1 MLLARTSARV
11 TSLPHLRCRQ
21 PGPRAYLCPKP
32 SPPVT
37 ATTHDRALNIHTQA
51 LESTKAT
58 VHADLLNTDLTDM
71 LGMPPIM
78 AHLWQRAMPFF
89 LLFLQLL
96 ILSWSAVTSAQLS
109 FAESLIQFW
118 ANITFNQISFAESLL
133 KAVEAPIHPSFD
145 GISGECEVM
154 GISIFNSLVG
164 PVLLL
169 YIGLTQIF
177 REWLQHLQESLK
189 PKGSELVMYQSTLQR
204 STCRRPPKKRD
215 YDLVA
220 RALFLRGPYLFFMI
234 HAPRSKWLWDLNNN
248 TSSPI
253 FDTSHLLKIWMSMR
267 MDLMRDLQR
276 KKMARMA
283 TVGVGKRSTMEA
295 SLLTMDVARLKASCG
310 R

>member
-1 MLLARTSARV
+1 
-11 TSLPHLRCRQ
+11 
-21 PGPRAYLCPKP
+21 
-32 SPPVT
+32 
-37 ATTHDRALNIHTQA
+37 
-51 LESTKAT
+51 
-58 VHADLLNTDLTDM
+58 M
-71 LGMPPIM
+71 LGMPPLSAIM

-96 ILSWSAVTSAQLS
+96 ILSWSAVASAQLS
-109 FAESLIQFW
+109 FAEGLIQFW
-118 ANITFNQISFAESLL
+118 ANITFNQVSFAEHLL

-154 GISIFNSLVG
+154 GFSIANSFIGAVLV
-164 PVLLL
+164 L
-169 YIGLTQIF
+169 YIGLTKIF
-177 REWLQHLQESLK
+177 QAWLKHLQESLK
-189 PKGSELVMYQSTLQR
+189 PKGSELVIYQPTLRR

-215 YDLVA
+215 YDMVT

-253 FDTSHLLKIWMSMR
+253 FDTSHLFKIWMSMR

-283 TVGVGKRSTMEA
+283 RVCPEKRSTKETC
-295 SLLTMDVARLKASCG
+295 LLTLTVDRS
-310 R
+310 